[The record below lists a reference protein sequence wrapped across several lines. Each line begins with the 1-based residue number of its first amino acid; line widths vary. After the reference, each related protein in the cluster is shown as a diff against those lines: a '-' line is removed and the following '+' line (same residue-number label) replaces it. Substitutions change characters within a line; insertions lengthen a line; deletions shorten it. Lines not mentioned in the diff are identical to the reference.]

1 MFINKNIWRTAAVMM
16 ASAALLVSCVEL
28 EENQTEAVGYLVAP
42 SLDIDVTVDDLLLT
56 KALDFTVETPSI
68 DEISFKVTDN
78 KGKVRYEDEGLWT
91 EPLILPAGS
100 YTVEA
105 SYGENGFGAP
115 YFYKIVTG
123 TIDNLEYE
131 NLGTINVPLENSL
144 VRVSVSDELEKHFTP
159 TSVSFNDGEHTAS
172 CGEWVYVPS
181 DVILELA
188 VSGSNKAGTS
198 AVYIHT
204 FESKTSPKMAYDI
217 VCGTTDSN
225 WPSMTMQEISSANAW
240 ASRIYITGSPNF
252 TGEISQANMDKVI
265 YEAIPADSEDW
276 DSLAGASEVDSPVIK
291 GLTPGT
297 TYKVRAR
304 IGGLISSNSVE
315 VTPTV
320 DGLSVSA
327 YHTTNA
333 AGELDGTDVETVFSK
348 SADVKEAI
356 TKWTI
361 SLYPK
366 TGESEAPL
374 RSWSSLD
381 KSDGSTITYEKGW
394 PYLPTGNGESYVIK
408 ASAEMDGQ
416 TYDFKDISV
425 TGLSAPDFSLTLSAY
440 TSYDKYAGINS
451 ITSNVDEAN
460 SCDAAT
466 LYKAGAKWSISTDIM
481 KNSNYSKTIAIYID
495 GNATGRT
502 RTETSWND
510 NFFYQDI
517 AGLSWAS
524 HTHKVAFTFDNKTV
538 TSAEHTHYITGL
550 PYSYNFIDGSLDS
563 YKGAGWSLNG
573 ELRVSSEGLI
583 GHPKSLVLQHYVT
596 GADEEGFIVS
606 RRFNVPSSI
615 TVQPRIE
622 RSIYCSS
629 GSRKRTGYVGA
640 VSNTTSSN
648 TSSVTFV
655 TEGSSYGGDTWG
667 GDAQKDWLTSFEL
680 SNSAPYISV
689 DCDGKGSWAGG
700 IYYFLYAVHFRYA
713 Q

>member
-1 MFINKNIWRTAAVMM
+1 MQMFINKNIWRTAAVMM

-56 KALDFTVETPSI
+56 KTLDFTVETPSI

-159 TSVSFNDGEHTAS
+159 TSVSFNDGEYTAS

-204 FESKTSPKMAYDI
+204 FESKTSPRMAYDV

-276 DSLAGASEVDSPVIK
+276 DSLAGASEVSSPVIK

-381 KSDGSTITYEKGW
+381 KSDGSDEKVW

-416 TYDFKDISV
+416 TYDFNDISV

-440 TSYDKYAGINS
+440 TSYDKYACLNGVTVKDLDS
-451 ITSNVDEAN
+451 ATGAN
-460 SCDAAT
+460 NCEPST
-466 LYKAGAKWSISTDIM
+466 LYNAGAKWSISTDIM

-538 TSAEHTHYITGL
+538 TSAEHTHHITGL
-550 PYSYNFIDGSLDS
+550 PYNVKKD
-563 YKGAGWSLNG
+563 
-573 ELRVSSEGLI
+573 
-583 GHPKSLVLQHYVT
+583 
-596 GADEEGFIVS
+596 
-606 RRFNVPSSI
+606 VPSSSEWSI
-615 TVQPRIE
+615 LEQKATFGDDYVQFSGTFVNPSIASPTFYIPSDLNVTVYTKISKGGTATYHSAEISQY
-622 RSIYCSS
+622 SSS
-629 GSRKRTGYVGA
+629 GNVG
-640 VSNTTSSN
+640 
-648 TSSVTFV
+648 
-655 TEGSSYGGDTWG
+655 EPI
-667 GDAQKDWLTSFEL
+667 LE
-680 SNSAPYISV
+680 SNSGQEVSAESTMTSTYNRWRCKV
-689 DCDGKGSWAGG
+689 TGTLVAG
-700 IYYFLYAVHFRYA
+700 IYVRLHYLTILYK
-713 Q
+713 

>member
-1 MFINKNIWRTAAVMM
+1 MM

-181 DVILELA
+181 DVILKLA
-188 VSGSNKAGTS
+188 VSGNNTAGNPAFYT
-198 AVYIHT
+198 HT
-204 FESKTSPKMAYDI
+204 FESTTSPKMAYDV

-276 DSLAGASEVDSPVIK
+276 DSLAGASEVSSPVIK

-416 TYDFKDISV
+416 TYDFNDISV

-466 LYKAGAKWSISTDIM
+466 LYNAGAKWSISTDIM

-538 TSAEHTHYITGL
+538 TSAEHTHHITGL
-550 PYSYNFIDGSLDS
+550 PYSVSFKDIASAPSGWTVGGLVAWAGYGANDADSDYLRLRGEKSFNDRGYAMSPEFSIPADGIKVNADIDYFFYHTTLNKSTTVYVNAAASHSELTENGVSVKSTVNFNYFNNTNNIVQE
-563 YKGAGWSLNG
+563 LN
-573 ELRVSSEGLI
+573 LSQSNKRVLI
-583 GHPKSLVLQHYVT
+583 THG
-596 GADEEGFIVS
+596 
-606 RRFNVPSSI
+606 
-615 TVQPRIE
+615 
-622 RSIYCSS
+622 
-629 GSRKRTGYVGA
+629 
-640 VSNTTSSN
+640 
-648 TSSVTFV
+648 
-655 TEGSSYGGDTWG
+655 
-667 GDAQKDWLTSFEL
+667 LTSKDQTI
-680 SNSAPYISV
+680 SNWSTIFVGIGSV
-689 DCDGKGSWAGG
+689 S
-700 IYYFLYAVHFRYA
+700 VNYA
-713 Q
+713 QE

>member
-1 MFINKNIWRTAAVMM
+1 MLMKKYIWRTAAVMM

-42 SLDIDVTVDDLLLT
+42 SLEIDVTVDDLLLT
-56 KALDFTVETPSI
+56 KALDFIVETPSE
-68 DEISFKVTDN
+68 DKVYFVVKDKN
-78 KGKVRYEDEGLWT
+78 QDVRYEGEGLWT
-91 EPLILPAGS
+91 APLLLPAGS

-115 YFYKIVTG
+115 YFYEKVTG
-123 TIDNLEYE
+123 TIDNQEYE

-144 VRVSVSDELEKHFTP
+144 VRVSVSDELKTHFTP

-172 CGEWVYVPS
+172 CGDWVYVPS
-181 DVILELA
+181 DVILKLA
-188 VSGSNKAGTS
+188 VSGNNEAGIS
-198 AVYIHT
+198 AVYTHT
-204 FESKTSPKMAYDI
+204 FRSKTTPKMAYDV

-225 WPSMTMQEISSANAW
+225 WPEITMQEISSANAW
-240 ASRIYITGSPNF
+240 ASRIYITGSPDF

-265 YEAIPADSEDW
+265 YEAIPADSDNW
-276 DSLAGASEVDSPVIK
+276 DSLAGASEVGSPVIK

-297 TYKVRAR
+297 KYKVRAR
-304 IGGLISSNSVE
+304 VGGLISKNSVE
-315 VTPTV
+315 VTPTT

-361 SLYPK
+361 SLYQK
-366 TGESEAPL
+366 TGESEALL

-381 KSDGSTITYEKGW
+381 KSDGSTIKDEKGW

-416 TYDFKDISV
+416 TYDFNDISV

-440 TSYDKYAGINS
+440 TSYDKYACKNGVTVKDLDS
-451 ITSNVDEAN
+451 ATGAN
-460 SCDAAT
+460 NCEPST
-466 LYKAGAKWSISTDIM
+466 LYNAGAKWSISTDIM

-502 RTETSWND
+502 STVTSWND

-538 TSAEHTHYITGL
+538 TSAEHTHHITGL
-550 PYSYNFIDGSLDS
+550 PYTKDFTTDSSADGWAFDGKNNYDNSYSRDYKSGNGYIMYYAYTEDFGCNVFSPAFHVPQNETVNVAYQAAFNAGTTLHKNKSYTVYAGVTTGTTLAQTVSTSITEGTYSKYNTAHISSESALSDNYRFCFSHNADLSWGQGSQHYLYFGSLTVK
-563 YKGAGWSLNG
+563 YK
-573 ELRVSSEGLI
+573 
-583 GHPKSLVLQHYVT
+583 
-596 GADEEGFIVS
+596 
-606 RRFNVPSSI
+606 
-615 TVQPRIE
+615 
-622 RSIYCSS
+622 
-629 GSRKRTGYVGA
+629 
-640 VSNTTSSN
+640 
-648 TSSVTFV
+648 
-655 TEGSSYGGDTWG
+655 
-667 GDAQKDWLTSFEL
+667 
-680 SNSAPYISV
+680 
-689 DCDGKGSWAGG
+689 
-700 IYYFLYAVHFRYA
+700 
-713 Q
+713 